1 MGNKEYAESLL
12 KKQKDTLADIQTLI
26 TLLDEDRL
34 LISNEEMQ
42 LKLQQLETK
51 NKDLSTDLAQI
62 SDENIRLRAALNDQ
76 IINEKLNILKIS
88 RQKIDTYFE
97 ESAHLTNKRLDLFE
111 EDLKA
116 KIKRSERQLGSV
128 LSEDRQELQDQL
140 NDIRVVIDQKVGER
154 KKQLEAEGN
163 LNLAEI
169 EARYRQLQDEGVD
182 QETLQKR
189 IRQNNLEINL
199 GLSWM
204 NRLGVLLILLGV
216 ATAIKLSYTLFGANL
231 KGIASYTIGLLML
244 AIGEF
249 LMRKQKNIFA
259 MGLSAGG
266 VAVLYFATF
275 SSYFLLH
282 ILSLN
287 IAMLLSILVTLVAIA
302 LSLRYN
308 SKTICIYSLIG
319 GYLPFFSYVFAMGL
333 QPPGL
338 YVAMAYVFLLNTLVL
353 VVSLQK
359 KWQLLNYVAF
369 LLNLP
374 VFLYLLSVS
383 QNHPISLIFDF
394 AMFVLFLL
402 IVLGYSL
409 RQNISL
415 NVYDMVLLGVNTTIS
430 CALACGIFAKA
441 GWNDYLG
448 LLALIFALF
457 YYGLGRVID
466 SVMKDEIITKLIFYL
481 TSITFAILM
490 VPFQF
495 GIKWLTIGWII
506 EGILMIIWGL
516 KNKLELLEGVGW
528 LVLLLNYA
536 TFIAEQMHFGGY
548 AAGLQ
553 QSAAV
558 YHFKYGLITAGM
570 ITALVVCYKYSARS
584 ILNRYSSLRFVPV
597 MLKYIVIM
605 NTLVYALREST
616 YVYDHYLVRWFHIK
630 MSLHFFYRTVLQALL
645 LMLTAVGLLRYKP
658 LLDKAVS
665 YFAVILLVLAD
676 LICIGMTLSYQ
687 LLHKQNQFSDWVAF
701 AILILFHM
709 AVFANVRFV
718 ILRHIDKLKYNLEL
732 YPLSQAIYIVLSLT
746 LILAVQ
752 FDWLKNIRF
761 IISLANLMLAFAFVY
776 YGLNKRFHYT
786 RRMGLILAI
795 LACAKLFLLDL
806 TNLSTVGRILAYFTF
821 GLILLGISYLYQ
833 KMEKSIHVPDIAAKS
848 SAEECI
854 N

>member
-12 KKQKDTLADIQTLI
+12 QKQKDTLADIQTLI

-42 LKLQQLETK
+42 ARLQQLEAQ
-51 NKDLSTDLAQI
+51 NKELGQNLTTI
-62 SDENIRLRAALNDQ
+62 KDENIRLRAALNDQ

-97 ESAHLTNKRLDLFE
+97 ESVHLSEKSLDVFE
-111 EDLKA
+111 KELKA
-116 KIKRSERQLGSV
+116 QIKKSEKHLGHV
-128 LSEDRQELQDQL
+128 LSEDRQQLQSQLSEIRSTIEQKLEERRQELEAGQNLSRGEIEERYRKLQEEG
-140 NDIRVVIDQKVGER
+140 IDQK
-154 KKQLEAEGN
+154 
-163 LNLAEI
+163 
-169 EARYRQLQDEGVD
+169 
-182 QETLQKR
+182 TLQKR
-189 IRQNNLEINL
+189 MRENDFEINL

-216 ATAIKLSYTLFGANL
+216 ATAIRLSYAFFGANL
-231 KGIASYTIGLLML
+231 KGIISYTIGLLML
-244 AIGEF
+244 ASGEF
-249 LMRKQKNIFA
+249 LMRRQKNIFA

-266 VAVLYFATF
+266 IAVLYFATF
-275 SSYFLLH
+275 SGYFFLH

-287 IAMLLSILVTLVAIA
+287 AGMLISVLITLVAIA

-308 SKTICIYSLIG
+308 SKTICIYALIG
-319 GYLPFFSYVFAMGL
+319 GYLPFFSYVFTTGL
-333 QPPGL
+333 QPPGT

-353 VVSLQK
+353 AVSLQK

-374 VFLYLLSVS
+374 VFLYLLNISRS
-383 QNHPISLIFDF
+383 NPINLAFDL
-394 AMFVLFLL
+394 AMFALFLL

-409 RQNISL
+409 RQKVSL
-415 NVYDMVLLGVNTTIS
+415 NIYDMVLLGVNTTLS
-430 CALACGIFAKA
+430 CALACGIFARA

-495 GIKWLTIGWII
+495 GIKWLTIGWTI
-506 EGILMIIWGL
+506 EAILMIIWSL
-516 KNKLELLEGVGW
+516 KNKVDLLEGVGW

-536 TFIAEQMHFGGY
+536 TFVAEQMHLYGY
-548 AAGLQ
+548 AAGLNQ
-553 QSAAV
+553 TAAV
-558 YHFKYGLITAGM
+558 YHFKYGLTTAGM
-570 ITALVVCYKYSARS
+570 IIALVVYYKYRS
-584 ILNRYSSLRFVPV
+584 HSVLNRYRSLDFVPLL
-597 MLKYIVIM
+597 LKYVVIL
-605 NTLVYALREST
+605 NTLVYGLRESG
-616 YVYDHYLVRWFHIK
+616 YVYDRYLVHWFHVK
-630 MSLHFFYRTVLQALL
+630 GSLQYYYRTILQALL
-645 LMLTAVGLLRYKP
+645 TMLAALALLKYKP

-665 YFAVILLVLAD
+665 VFALIMLVLVG
-676 LICIGMTLSYQ
+676 LTCFGLTLNP
-687 LLHKQNQFSDWVAF
+687 LLDTQNLPADWVAF
-701 AILILFHM
+701 AFLVVFHL
-709 AVFANVRFV
+709 AVFASVRFV
-718 ILRHIDKLKYNLEL
+718 ILRYIDKIKYNLEI
-732 YPLSQAIYIVLSLT
+732 YPLGQAIYIVVALT

-752 FDWLKNIRF
+752 FDWLSNIRF

-776 YGLNKRFHYT
+776 YGLNRRFHYT

-795 LACAKLFLLDL
+795 LACAKLFLFDL
-806 TNLSTVGRILAYFTF
+806 TNLNTVGRILAYFTF

-833 KMEKSIHVPDIAAKS
+833 KMEKSIHPPDITVAS
-848 SAEECI
+848 GIEEGAQ
-854 N
+854 